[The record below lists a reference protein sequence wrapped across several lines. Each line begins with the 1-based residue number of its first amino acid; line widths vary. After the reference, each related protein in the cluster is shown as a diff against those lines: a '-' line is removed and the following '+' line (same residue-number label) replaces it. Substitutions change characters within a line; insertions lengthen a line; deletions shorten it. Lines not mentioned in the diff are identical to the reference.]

1 MVESEKWLSIPV
13 NDSELTRLSYVP
25 IASVG
30 ENPRSHHAVKKPV
43 MKNFE
48 GTVSRECLKG
58 SFEGKV

>member
-13 NDSELTRLSYVP
+13 NDSELTRVSYVP
-25 IASVG
+25 ITSVG
-30 ENPRSHHAVKKPV
+30 GNPRSHHAAKKPV

-48 GTVSRECLKG
+48 GTVSRESMKG